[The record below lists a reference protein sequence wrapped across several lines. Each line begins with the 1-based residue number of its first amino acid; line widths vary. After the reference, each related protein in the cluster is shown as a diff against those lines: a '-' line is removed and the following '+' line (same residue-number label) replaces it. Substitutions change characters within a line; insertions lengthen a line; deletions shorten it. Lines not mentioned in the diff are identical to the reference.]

1 MSFTSDASK
10 LVFSARENGAMKVY
24 IVKTDGT
31 GLRQIPWSGA
41 SPDYGSPGV
50 GRNVFYLGGRESDLA
65 KVSIWQL
72 ATDGSS
78 VEKLVDNCGAVWD
91 ASPDDK
97 YLVTSLSPTGQVGV
111 AEFSLA
117 DRKCVPLLPEINT
130 LVVHF
135 SSDGKSILYL
145 GASRGETTIYR
156 QPWHDGKITGP
167 AQVTLKLPFAFRQGY
182 SGKCLRIF
190 QRSFH
195 SGLRAPRRSRRP
207 LSSEPEINISV
218 ANEYAKLQ

>member
-1 MSFTSDASK
+1 

-41 SPDYGSPGV
+41 SADYGSPGV
-50 GRNVFYLGGRESDLA
+50 DRNVFYLGGRESDLA

-167 AQVTLKLPFAFRQGY
+167 AQVALKLPFAFRQGY
-182 SGKCLRIF
+182 SGNAYEF
-190 QRSFH
+190 
-195 SGLRAPRRSRRP
+195 SRDLSTVVYARP
-207 LSSEPEINISV
+207 TGHADLYLLSQ
-218 ANEYAKLQ
+218 K